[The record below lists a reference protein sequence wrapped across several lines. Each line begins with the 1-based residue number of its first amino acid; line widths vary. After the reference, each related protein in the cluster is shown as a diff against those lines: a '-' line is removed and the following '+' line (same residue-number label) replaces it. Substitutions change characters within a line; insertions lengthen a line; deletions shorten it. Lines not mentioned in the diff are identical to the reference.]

1 MLKRSLIV
9 RSLALAVAAV
19 SLCAQTSAVHAA
31 PIGLGALQGGS
42 VIPVDAQQIQ
52 VNQRPPIPFKPF
64 PLADLRT
71 GQPLAPGAIIT
82 LKNGKQMRADA
93 FFAQLND
100 LERQFNAMGFTLRQP
115 GVFKLKAMAVDQQ
128 QLQTQKTMLNSLP
141 PVTAAVQTTAPAG
154 GAFHTAGLISRV
166 VRGIPIAGV
175 LTPTTPA
182 PAAASMSKT
191 WDQSFGSRD
200 TVGAGLTG
208 ELNVVG
214 SQDGVNASAVARAYG
229 AILDHEWDLVRV
241 TGNLKA
247 PKSGGGTIQV
257 NLHVVGL
264 GDTSFTSL
272 TGDKT
277 RQLDVS
283 EKFPIPIGPFTLNA
297 KIGVRGSAGVQY
309 GATLKP
315 AGVNVSITPKVQVAA
330 YGQGGIDLGIAE
342 GGVGAELTLLKSALQ
357 LGAEG
362 ECVTFLGRN
371 ALKARTYGAGS
382 LEALS
387 GRLYAYAKVD
397 VVFWSDEWQTDIW
410 SFEGFKKDYTLFNES
425 KTILFAGEPPL
436 VVNPAVLTNQ
446 VTVAAP

>member
-1 MLKRSLIV
+1 MKKI
-9 RSLALAVAAV
+9 ALGIALSAAVAAQV
-19 SLCAQTSAVHAA
+19 PATAA
-31 PIGLGALQGGS
+31 PIGIGKIRPIGGS
-42 VIPVDAQQIQ
+42 AATQVDAQDIEG
-52 VNQRPPIPFKPF
+52 NNRPPIPFKPF
-64 PLADLRT
+64 AMADPRN
-71 GQPLAPGAIIT
+71 GRPISPDEIIT
-82 LKNGKQMRADA
+82 LKSGKRMKASE
-93 FFAQLND
+93 FFAQLNE
-100 LERQFNAMGFTLRQP
+100 LERQFNAMGHTLRRP
-115 GVFKLKAMAVDQQ
+115 GVFKLRAMAVDQQ
-128 QLQTQKTMLNSLP
+128 QLQSQKAMLNSLP
-141 PVTAAVQTTAPAG
+141 PATAAVQSTAPTGGGFRTAGLLSQVAKVFPIVGVKVPTAPA
-154 GAFHTAGLISRV
+154 TS
-166 VRGIPIAGV
+166 
-175 LTPTTPA
+175 A

-200 TVGAGLTG
+200 KVGAGLTG

-214 SQDGVNASAVARAYG
+214 SQDGVTASAVARAYG
-229 AILDHEWDLVRV
+229 AVLDKEWDLVRV
-241 TGNLKA
+241 TGNMKA
-247 PKSGGGTIQV
+247 PKSGGGTVQV

-283 EKFPIPIGPFTLNA
+283 QKFPIPIGPFTLNA

-309 GATLKP
+309 GVALKP
-315 AGVNVSITPKVQVAA
+315 AGVNVSLTPKVQVSA

-362 ECVTFLGRN
+362 ECVTILGRN

-397 VVFWSDEWQTDIW
+397 VLFWEDEWQTDIW
-410 SFEGFKKDYTLFNES
+410 SFEWFKKNYTLFNES
-425 KTILFAGEPPL
+425 KTILFAGERPL
-436 VVNPAVLTNQ
+436 VINPAVLDNQ
-446 VTVAAP
+446 VTLAAQ